1 MLTDGKRDISM
12 SRYRAAIIGTGSIAG
27 NHIKA
32 LHDLKDKVEVV
43 AAMDIVR
50 DRVEEYSKKNGI
62 PHSYTSAVEM
72 LEKEHPDLVHIA
84 TPPNT
89 HYHLI
94 IQALQ
99 AGADVL
105 CEKPLCTSLAE
116 LDHIVAIEQQTG
128 KFCSSIFQW
137 RFGSRGQHFKQLIQE
152 KALGRPLV
160 GMCQT
165 TWFRNAAYYEVPW
178 RGKWSTEGGGPTMG
192 HGIHAMDLFLW
203 LLGDWEEVSAFIGT
217 LDRAIEVEDVSLA
230 MVRFKNRTLGS
241 IVNSVLS
248 PREETYLRFDF
259 QKATVELT
267 GLYGYTN
274 ENWRFT
280 QPKGQTDDA
289 VLARWDELTLNT
301 PSSHKTQLSQLLESL
316 DQQKRPLS
324 STSDIR
330 STLEFLTA
338 IYKSAATGQKVQ
350 QGSIVAGD
358 PFYDHVSGIRQQ
370 GS

>member
-1 MLTDGKRDISM
+1 MP
-12 SRYRAAIIGTGSIAG
+12 RYRAAIIGTGGIAG

-32 LHDLKDKVEVV
+32 LHDLKDRVEVV
-43 AAMDIVR
+43 AAVDVVR

-62 PHSYTSAVEM
+62 PRYYTDAAEM

-84 TPPNT
+84 TPPNI
-89 HYHLI
+89 HYQLI

-99 AGADVL
+99 AGASVL
-105 CEKPLCTSLAE
+105 CEKPMCTSLAE
-116 LDHIVAIEQQTG
+116 LDHIAAVEQQTG
-128 KFCSSIFQW
+128 NFCSSVFQW

-152 KALGRPLV
+152 EALGRPLV
-160 GMCQT
+160 GICQT

-203 LLGDWEEVSAFIGT
+203 LLGDWQEVSAFTGT

-230 MVRFKNRTLGS
+230 MVRFKNRALGS

-248 PREETYLRFDF
+248 PRQETYLRFDF

-267 GLYGYTN
+267 GLYSYTN

-280 QPKGQTDDA
+280 QPDGQDDA
-289 VLARWDELTLNT
+289 AVTTRWNELTLNLS
-301 PSSHKTQLSQLLESL
+301 SSHKAQLSQLLDSL
-316 DQQKRPLS
+316 DHQQRPLS
-324 STSDIR
+324 STPDIR
-330 STLEFLTA
+330 PTLDFLTS
-338 IYKSAATGQKVQ
+338 IYKSAATGQIVQ
-350 QGSIVAGD
+350 RGSIVAGD
-358 PFYDHVSGIRQQ
+358 PFYDHVSGTGLQKA
-370 GS
+370 